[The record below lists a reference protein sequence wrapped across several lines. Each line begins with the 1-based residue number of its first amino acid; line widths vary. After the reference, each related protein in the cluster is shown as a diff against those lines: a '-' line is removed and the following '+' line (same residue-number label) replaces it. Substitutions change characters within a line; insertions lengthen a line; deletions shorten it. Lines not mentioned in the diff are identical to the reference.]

1 MGNLALAVAN
11 AIYDFKHENYLT
23 LDELYRRLDHDIN
36 LVEVKV
42 YREDKSV
49 PLPAYGKDGDAC
61 MDIVAKSIEYD
72 LIKDRWI
79 VHTGLHFELPQHY
92 EMEIRPRSS
101 NTKYDVYIPNAPGT
115 LDAGYRG
122 ELLAIFKR
130 RDATVVQEG
139 DIIDDIFPYNP
150 GDRIC
155 QILVRRR
162 EEIHWHEVDNFED
175 LSTSERG
182 TGGFGSTG
190 K

>member
-1 MGNLALAVAN
+1 MGNLALAIAN
-11 AIYDFKHENYLT
+11 AIYDFKHENFLT
-23 LDELYRRLDHDIN
+23 FDELYRKLDNGIN
-36 LVEVKV
+36 HIEVKV

-49 PLPAYGKDGDAC
+49 PLPAYGKDGDCC

-122 ELLAIFKR
+122 ELLVIFKR

-139 DIIDDIFPYNP
+139 DIIDDIFPYNL

-162 EEIHWHEVDNFED
+162 EEIHWHEVDNLED
-175 LSTSERG
+175 LSVSERG
-182 TGGFGSTG
+182 AGGFGHTG

>member
-79 VHTGLHFELPQHY
+79 VHTGLHFELPKHY

-175 LSTSERG
+175 LSTSERD